1 LEQEQEPQGTVP
13 DNGASSE
20 VAGPLPSVP
29 SEPDLVRQEVQ
40 FLAHHIGIRA
50 RVEVELHP
58 EGYYA
63 NIHARRSSGIVIGRH
78 GATLEA
84 IGYVVR
90 LMVARHYPNV
100 PKVIVDIAGY
110 RQRRASF
117 LRAKAQAIARLVLDS
132 AREME
137 FEPLNFEE
145 FEVVADE
152 LKKIPGVRAHA
163 VGEGSP
169 RVVIISLIEK
179 DRPATG

>member
-1 LEQEQEPQGTVP
+1 MEQNQEPQGTVP
-13 DNGASSE
+13 GDGVPSE
-20 VAGPLPSVP
+20 VAGTPPPAP
-29 SEPDLVRQEVQ
+29 SEPELVRQEVQ

-50 RVEVELHP
+50 RVDVELHP

-84 IGYVVR
+84 IGHIVR
-90 LMVARHYPNV
+90 LMVARHHPNV

-117 LRAKAQAIARLVLDS
+117 LRAKAQAIARIVLEGG
-132 AREME
+132 REME
-137 FEPLNFEE
+137 LEPLTFEE
-145 FEVVADE
+145 LEVVQDE
-152 LKKIPGVRAHA
+152 LKKVPGVRAHA

-169 RVVIISLIEK
+169 RVVIISPTK
-179 DRPATG
+179 K

>member
-1 LEQEQEPQGTVP
+1 VEQTEEPQGTVP
-13 DNGASSE
+13 GDSAPSE
-20 VAGPLPSVP
+20 VTVAPPAVP
-29 SEPDLVRQEVQ
+29 SEPEMVRQEVQ

-63 NIHARRSSGIVIGRH
+63 NIHARRSSGIIIGRH

-90 LMVARHYPNV
+90 LMVTRHYPNV

-110 RQRRASF
+110 RQNRASF
-117 LRAKAQAIARLVLDS
+117 LRAKAQAIARIVLEGG
-132 AREME
+132 REME
-137 FEPLNFEE
+137 LEPLTYEE
-145 FEVVADE
+145 FEVVQGE
-152 LKKIPGVRAHA
+152 LSKMPGVRAHA
-163 VGEGSP
+163 VGEDSP
-169 RVVIISLIEK
+169 RVVIISPTKK

>member
-1 LEQEQEPQGTVP
+1 VEQNQEPQADVP
-13 DNGASSE
+13 ADGAPSE
-20 VAGPLPSVP
+20 VSGTPPPAPT
-29 SEPDLVRQEVQ
+29 EAELVRQEVQ

-50 RVEVELHP
+50 RVDVEPHP

-84 IGYVVR
+84 IGHIVR
-90 LMVARHYPNV
+90 LMVARHFPNV

-117 LRAKAQAIARLVLDS
+117 LRAKALAIARIVLEGG
-132 AREME
+132 REME
-137 FEPLNFEE
+137 LEPLTFEE
-145 FEVVADE
+145 LEVVQDE
-152 LKKIPGVRAHA
+152 LQKVPGVRAHA

-169 RVVIISLIEK
+169 RVVIIS
-179 DRPATG
+179 PARK

>member
-1 LEQEQEPQGTVP
+1 MEQNQEPQTGVP
-13 DNGASSE
+13 GDGAPSE
-20 VAGPLPSVP
+20 VSGTPPPVP
-29 SEPDLVRQEVQ
+29 TEAELVRQEVQ

-84 IGYVVR
+84 IGYIVR
-90 LMVARHYPNV
+90 LMVARHHPDV

-117 LRAKAQAIARLVLDS
+117 LRAKAQAIARIVLEGG
-132 AREME
+132 REME
-137 FEPLNFEE
+137 LEPLTFEE
-145 FEVVADE
+145 LEIVQDE
-152 LKKIPGVRAHA
+152 LKKTPGVRAHA

-169 RVVIISLIEK
+169 RVVIISPTRK
-179 DRPATG
+179 

>member
-1 LEQEQEPQGTVP
+1 MEQAEEPQGTVP
-13 DNGASSE
+13 GDGGPSE
-20 VAGPLPSVP
+20 VAGTPPAVP
-29 SEPDLVRQEVQ
+29 SEPELVRQEVQ

-84 IGYVVR
+84 IGYLVR

-117 LRAKAQAIARLVLDS
+117 LRAKAQAIARIVLES
-132 AREME
+132 GREME
-137 FEPLNFEE
+137 FEPLTYEE
-145 FEVVADE
+145 FEVVQDE
-152 LKKIPGVRAHA
+152 LKKLPGLRAHA

-169 RVVIISLIEK
+169 RVVILSPIK
-179 DRPATG
+179 K

>member
-1 LEQEQEPQGTVP
+1 VEQIQEPQGSVP
-13 DNGASSE
+13 GNGVPSE
-20 VAGPLPSVP
+20 VAGTPPP
-29 SEPDLVRQEVQ
+29 TPPEPELIRQEVQ

-63 NIHARRSSGIVIGRH
+63 NIHARRSSGLVIGRH

-84 IGYVVR
+84 IGHIVR

-117 LRAKAQAIARLVLDS
+117 LRAKTQAIAHIVRES
-132 AREME
+132 GREME
-137 FEPLNFEE
+137 LEPLTFEE
-145 FEVVADE
+145 LEIVQDE
-152 LKKIPGVRAHA
+152 LKSLPGVRARA

-169 RVVIISLIEK
+169 RVVIISPPK
-179 DRPATG
+179 Q

>member
-1 LEQEQEPQGTVP
+1 VEQDQEPQGTIP
-13 DNGASSE
+13 GDGA
-20 VAGPLPSVP
+20 P
-29 SEPDLVRQEVQ
+29 SEIAGAPPTIPSESELVRQEVQ

-90 LMVARHYPNV
+90 LMVARLYPNV
-100 PKVIVDIAGY
+100 PKVIIDIAGY

-117 LRAKAQAIARLVLDS
+117 LRAKAQAIARIVLEGG
-132 AREME
+132 REME
-137 FEPLNFEE
+137 FEPLTFEE
-145 FEVVADE
+145 FELVQDE

-163 VGEGSP
+163 VGEDSP
-169 RVVIISLIEK
+169 RVVILSPIKK

>member
-1 LEQEQEPQGTVP
+1 LEQVQEPQGTVP
-13 DNGASSE
+13 GDGAPSE
-20 VAGPLPSVP
+20 IAQIPPAVP
-29 SEPDLVRQEVQ
+29 SEPELVRQEVQ

-84 IGYVVR
+84 IGYIVR

-110 RQRRASF
+110 RQHRASF
-117 LRAKAQAIARLVLDS
+117 LRAKAQAISRIVLENG
-132 AREME
+132 REME
-137 FEPLNFEE
+137 FEPLTFEE
-145 FEVVADE
+145 FEVVEDE

-169 RVVIISLIEK
+169 RVVIISPIKK
-179 DRPATG
+179 DRPETG

>member
-1 LEQEQEPQGTVP
+1 VEQVQEPQG
-13 DNGASSE
+13 
-20 VAGPLPSVP
+20 SVP
-29 SEPDLVRQEVQ
+29 GDGAPSGIVETPPAVPTEPELVRQEVQ

-84 IGYVVR
+84 IGYIVR

-110 RQRRASF
+110 RQHRASF
-117 LRAKAQAIARLVLDS
+117 LRAKAQAIARIVLENG
-132 AREME
+132 REME
-137 FEPLNFEE
+137 FEPLTFEE
-145 FEVVADE
+145 FELVEGE
-152 LKKIPGVRAHA
+152 LAKIPGVRAHA

-169 RVVIISLIEK
+169 RVVIIAPIK
-179 DRPATG
+179 QDRPAAG

>member
-1 LEQEQEPQGTVP
+1 MEQAEEPQGTVP
-13 DNGASSE
+13 GDGGPSE
-20 VAGPLPSVP
+20 VAGTPPAVP
-29 SEPDLVRQEVQ
+29 SEPELVRQEVQ

-84 IGYVVR
+84 IGYLVR

-117 LRAKAQAIARLVLDS
+117 LRAKAQAIARIVLES
-132 AREME
+132 GREME
-137 FEPLNFEE
+137 FEPLTYEE
-145 FEVVADE
+145 FEVVQDE
-152 LKKIPGVRAHA
+152 LGKTPGVRAHA

-169 RVVIISLIEK
+169 RVVILSPIK
-179 DRPATG
+179 K

>member
-1 LEQEQEPQGTVP
+1 MEQDQEPQANIPG
-13 DNGASSE
+13 DGAPSE
-20 VAGPLPSVP
+20 VTGTPPSVP
-29 SEPDLVRQEVQ
+29 TEAELVRQEVQ
-40 FLAHHIGIRA
+40 FLTHHIGIRA

-84 IGYVVR
+84 IGHVVR

-117 LRAKAQAIARLVLDS
+117 LRAKAQAIARIVLEGG
-132 AREME
+132 REME
-137 FEPLNFEE
+137 LEPLTFEE
-145 FEVVADE
+145 LETVQDE
-152 LKKIPGVRAHA
+152 LKKTPGVRAHA
-163 VGEGSP
+163 LGEGSP
-169 RVVIISLIEK
+169 RVVIISPTK
-179 DRPATG
+179 K

>member
-1 LEQEQEPQGTVP
+1 VEQNQEPQASVP
-13 DNGASSE
+13 GDGAPSE
-20 VAGPLPSVP
+20 VAGTPPPVP
-29 SEPDLVRQEVQ
+29 TEAELVRQEVQ

-50 RVEVELHP
+50 RVDVELHP

-84 IGYVVR
+84 IGHIVR
-90 LMVARHYPNV
+90 LMVARHYPNI

-117 LRAKAQAIARLVLDS
+117 LRAKAQAIARIVLEGG
-132 AREME
+132 REME
-137 FEPLNFEE
+137 LEPLTFEE
-145 FEVVADE
+145 LEVVQDE
-152 LKKIPGVRAHA
+152 LTKVPGVRAHA

-169 RVVIISLIEK
+169 RVVIISPTK
-179 DRPATG
+179 K

>member
-1 LEQEQEPQGTVP
+1 MEQTQESQGAVP
-13 DNGASSE
+13 GDGAPSE
-20 VAGPLPSVP
+20 VAATPPPVPL
-29 SEPDLVRQEVQ
+29 EPELIRQEVQ

-63 NIHARRSSGIVIGRH
+63 NIHARRSSGIIIGRH

-117 LRAKAQAIARLVLDS
+117 LRAKAQAIARIVLENG
-132 AREME
+132 REME
-137 FEPLNFEE
+137 LEPLTFEE
-145 FEVVADE
+145 LEVVQDE
-152 LKKIPGVRAHA
+152 LQKTPGVRARA

-169 RVVIISLIEK
+169 RVVILS
-179 DRPATG
+179 PAKK